1 MKSNAE
7 IAVKSIYLSLVA
19 NALLAI
25 LKGLVGFFGNS
36 YALIADAI
44 ESTSDVF
51 SSLLALVGMKVAT
64 KPADDNHPYGH
75 GKAEPLA
82 TFVVV
87 AFLIVSAVIIAYKSI
102 LHIQTP
108 HQLPKTYTLYVLAAI
123 VVSKEVFYRILHR
136 KGNESES
143 TLVKADAFHHR
154 SDAIT
159 SFMAFVGISI
169 ALYFGEGYESAD
181 DWAALLAS
189 GMILY
194 NAFLIFK
201 PALSEIMDENVY
213 EELIQDIRKIAGNV
227 DGVKGTEKCF
237 VRKSGLYYLV
247 DLHLIVDGTISVH
260 RGHEIAHEVKS
271 EIVNHFPQ
279 IEHVLIHVEP
289 NE

>member
-51 SSLLALVGMKVAT
+51 SSLLALIGMKVAT

-75 GKAEPLA
+75 GKAEPIA

-87 AFLIVSAVIIAYKSI
+87 VFLVVSAVIIAYKSI

-108 HQLPKTYTLYVLAAI
+108 HQLPKAYTLYVLGAI
-123 VVSKEVFYRILHR
+123 VICKELFYRILHR
-136 KGNESES
+136 KGNQSES
-143 TLVKADAFHHR
+143 ILVKADAFHHR

-169 ALYFGEGYESAD
+169 ALYFGDGYESAD

-189 GMILY
+189 GIILY
-194 NAFLIFK
+194 NAYLIFK
-201 PALSEIMDENVY
+201 PALSEIMDENVF
-213 EELIQDIRKIAGNV
+213 EELIEEIRLVAISV
-227 DGVKGTEKCF
+227 DGAVGTEKCF
-237 VRKSGLYYLV
+237 VRKSGLSYLV
-247 DLHLIVDGTISVH
+247 DLHLIVDGTLTVQ
-260 RGHEIAHEVKS
+260 RGHEIAHKVKS

-279 IEHVLIHVEP
+279 IEHVFIHVEP

>member
-51 SSLLALVGMKVAT
+51 SSLLALIGMKVAT

-75 GKAEPLA
+75 GKAEPIA

-87 AFLIVSAVIIAYKSI
+87 VFLVVSAVIIAYKSI

-108 HQLPKTYTLYVLAAI
+108 HQLPKAYTLYVLGAI
-123 VVSKEVFYRILHR
+123 VICKELFYRILHR
-136 KGNESES
+136 KGNQSES
-143 TLVKADAFHHR
+143 ILVKADAFHHR

-169 ALYFGEGYESAD
+169 ALYFGDGYESAD

-189 GMILY
+189 GIILY
-194 NAFLIFK
+194 NAYLIFK
-201 PALSEIMDENVY
+201 PALSEIMDENVF
-213 EELIQDIRKIAGNV
+213 EELIEEIRLVATSV
-227 DGVKGTEKCF
+227 DGAVGTEKCF
-237 VRKSGLYYLV
+237 VRKSGLSYLV
-247 DLHLIVDGTISVH
+247 DLHLIVDGTLTVQK
-260 RGHEIAHEVKS
+260 GHEIAHKVKS

-279 IEHVLIHVEP
+279 IEHVFIHVEP